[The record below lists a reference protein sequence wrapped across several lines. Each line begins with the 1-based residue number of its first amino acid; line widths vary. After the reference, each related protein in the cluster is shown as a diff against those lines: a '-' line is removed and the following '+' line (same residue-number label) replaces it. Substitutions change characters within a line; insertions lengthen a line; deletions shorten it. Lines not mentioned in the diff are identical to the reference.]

1 MTFIYQSFVHS
12 CGNVKQNIYIYFTL
26 PKNIYLFYQ
35 PILEIHS
42 TFQFLF
48 AIWYIKKGNVN
59 KYYAVPVKIFLYGSD
74 LKKKEKSCQKIA
86 KSCQKNYCEW
96 APYGACKHNPIKNN
110 FLSQFLTQ

>member
-1 MTFIYQSFVHS
+1 MTVIYQSFVHS
-12 CGNVKQNIYIYFTL
+12 YGNVKQNIYIYFTL

-59 KYYAVPVKIFLYGSD
+59 KYYVVSVKIFLYGSD
-74 LKKKEKSCQKIA
+74 LKKKEKSCQKN
-86 KSCQKNYCEW
+86 CQKL
-96 APYGACKHNPIKNN
+96 PKK
-110 FLSQFLTQ
+110 LL